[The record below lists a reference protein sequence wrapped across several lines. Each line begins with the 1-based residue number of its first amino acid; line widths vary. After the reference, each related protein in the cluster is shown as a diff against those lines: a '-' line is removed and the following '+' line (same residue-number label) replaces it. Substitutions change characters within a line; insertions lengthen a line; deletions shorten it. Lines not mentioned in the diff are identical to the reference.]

1 MLLKEARMIVF
12 HLRGADNGVD
22 FFEHVAEI
30 VRLLD
35 RIDDAFKQVIPGKGL
50 PAARLRII
58 CVTWHE
64 GRFRSNQSY
73 GGGFARQF

>member
-22 FFEHVAEI
+22 FPEHVTEI

-35 RIDDAFKQVIPGKGL
+35 HIDEAFQASNPGKGL
-50 PAARLRII
+50 PTARLRIT

>member
-1 MLLKEARMIVF
+1 MIAF
-12 HLRGADNGVD
+12 HLHLADNGVD
-22 FFEHVAEI
+22 FLKDVTEI

-35 RIDDAFKQVIPGKGL
+35 RIDDAFQASNPGKGL
-50 PAARLRII
+50 LAAHLCIT

-64 GRFRSNQSY
+64 GRFRSDQSH

>member
-1 MLLKEARMIVF
+1 MIVF
-12 HLRGADNGVD
+12 HLRLADKGVG

-35 RIDDAFKQVIPGKGL
+35 RIDDAFQASNPGKGL
-50 PAARLRII
+50 PAARLRIT

-64 GRFRSNQSY
+64 GRFRSDQSH
-73 GGGFARQF
+73 GGRFARQF

>member
-1 MLLKEARMIVF
+1 MIAF
-12 HLRGADNGVD
+12 HLHLADNGVD
-22 FFEHVAEI
+22 FFEHVTEI

-35 RIDDAFKQVIPGKGL
+35 RIDDAFQASNSGKGL
-50 PAARLRII
+50 PAARLRIT

-64 GRFRSNQSY
+64 GRFRSDQSH

>member
-1 MLLKEARMIVF
+1 MIF
-12 HLRGADNGVD
+12 LHLCLADNGVD
-22 FFEHVAEI
+22 FFEHVTEI

-35 RIDDAFKQVIPGKGL
+35 RIDDAFQASNPGKGL
-50 PAARLRII
+50 PAARLRIT

-64 GRFRSNQSY
+64 GRFRSDQSH

>member
-1 MLLKEARMIVF
+1 MWGPKYLGARVLLKEARMIVF

-35 RIDDAFKQVIPGKGL
+35 RIDDAF
-50 PAARLRII
+50 
-58 CVTWHE
+58 
-64 GRFRSNQSY
+64 
-73 GGGFARQF
+73 